1 VNNPHL
7 FEWVVKKLEELA
19 PLSIS
24 LNTEGAI
31 GEGEKVKEYSSEIN
45 KYSEKQLMVRIE
57 ILARAKGQTIEE
69 IYRSAGGNSKL

>member
-1 VNNPHL
+1 ML
-7 FEWVVKKLEELA
+7 RALL
-19 PLSIS
+19 
-24 LNTEGAI
+24 GM
-31 GEGEKVKEYSSEIN
+31 GEKGKEYSSEMN